1 MAADVAKSGTAPNT
15 GADAVAGGA
24 VTVQN
29 NDRGGDEVEARD
41 DEARGG
47 GLDASTPS
55 KASLDA
61 KFCRESLGNELV
73 YEAYRSQA
81 RYDKCGAAQ
90 KRGCKGKRA
99 RKRHRRKQCL
109 RKFRSGGN
117 AANIKA
123 ENKQAT
129 GSSSTKVKGRV
140 SYIVGKAKTAC
151 FDATKVVDGRKSLA
165 ALLSVAWGVMG
176 AVAATVA
183 VAGAT
188 LAATA
193 CCWCGFICA
202 AFVLHLA
209 VVVATF
215 GWASFQGSAA
225 FDVLA
230 LVFAAAA
237 PLGEA
242 SVEGLLGMLAALGPL
257 RVLVGAALGGALYLA
272 VLSSDL
278 YQRAGIGCARLR
290 GALVVSERRVFT
302 CALAL
307 LAVGAAS
314 GWAPVLS
321 WAAAVV
327 DALAVVSKLRFCSG
341 LRVVDA
347 LLIYLPLVCAA
358 KTGGHHTRFVGTDG
372 RASMLRLGCLAA
384 LVQPVA
390 SGSAK
395 QLLPDVGAPYLIYS
409 VFAVVM
415 VAGVI
420 LWLCLRQVQSSGV
433 VPLSQEDL
441 VDGQAPILAIK
452 VRHDATAAC
461 PDNGTPI
468 VDGSSAR
475 DERRSWKKKLLTFL
489 QGSSQSWMSSQS
501 NDVVAA
507 SVFTG
512 HSRRVRAVIINL
524 HRSASVLRDPRLSD
538 SVRVCNEIR
547 GSDVG
552 GVPRDV
558 FRQGEALFSLAS
570 ILERGLR
577 SIHAA
582 PTARRV
588 SNTRSARAAGA
599 AHPCRTIAQARDRNA
614 PGRVRAINFCLL
626 ASYMPLAI
634 SAEQLCG
641 LLAAKDWL
649 QPRQQ
654 THPARTRRK
663 NTPIHACRATAACAS
678 ASARPQMEAT
688 PCTSSTRR
696 TAGSASSTRRGR
708 RSGPTTRRR

>member
-1 MAADVAKSGTAPNT
+1 MQQT
-15 GADAVAGGA
+15 GD
-24 VTVQN
+24 
-29 NDRGGDEVEARD
+29 
-41 DEARGG
+41 GG
-47 GLDASTPS
+47 GNGLSIVVAVG
-55 KASLDA
+55 A
-61 KFCRESLGNELV
+61 K
-73 YEAYRSQA
+73 
-81 RYDKCGAAQ
+81 
-90 KRGCKGKRA
+90 
-99 RKRHRRKQCL
+99 
-109 RKFRSGGN
+109 
-117 AANIKA
+117 
-123 ENKQAT
+123 
-129 GSSSTKVKGRV
+129 
-140 SYIVGKAKTAC
+140 
-151 FDATKVVDGRKSLA
+151 
-165 ALLSVAWGVMG
+165 
-176 AVAATVA
+176 VA

-188 LAATA
+188 FAATA

-242 SVEGLLGMLAALGPL
+242 SVEGLFGVLAALGPL

-327 DALAVVSKLRFCSG
+327 DALAVVSTLRFCSG
-341 LRVVDA
+341 LCVGDA
-347 LLIYLPLVCAA
+347 LLMYLPLVCAA
-358 KTGGHHTRFVGTDG
+358 RTGGHHTRFVGTDG

-634 SAEQLCG
+634 SLPACRGAERLCG
-641 LLAAKDWL
+641 Y
-649 QPRQQ
+649 
-654 THPARTRRK
+654 
-663 NTPIHACRATAACAS
+663 
-678 ASARPQMEAT
+678 
-688 PCTSSTRR
+688 
-696 TAGSASSTRRGR
+696 
-708 RSGPTTRRR
+708 

>member
-1 MAADVAKSGTAPNT
+1 MSTQAKKKTATEAETRLGKPLPGQEGSSSAKKPEAQQREASCLTAPAKPPSRAVRESARTGAFAKAAPSEASEAEKAAKAAAAALAADVAKSGAAPNT
-15 GADAVAGGA
+15 GADVVAGRA
-24 VTVQN
+24 ATVQN

-61 KFCRESLGNELV
+61 KFCRESLGDELV

-81 RYDKCGAAQ
+81 RYDKCCAAQ
-90 KRGCKGKRA
+90 KRGCKRKRA
-99 RKRHRRKQCL
+99 RKRHRRKKRL
-109 RKFRSGGN
+109 RKIRSGGN

-123 ENKQAT
+123 ANKQAT
-129 GSSSTKVKGRV
+129 GSSSTKVEGRV

-151 FDATKVVDGRKSLA
+151 FDATKVVEGRKSLA
-165 ALLSVAWGVMG
+165 ALLGIVRGVTV

-202 AFVLHLA
+202 AFVLYLA
-209 VVVATF
+209 AVVATF
-215 GWASFQGSAA
+215 GWASFQGFA

-242 SVEGLLGMLAALGPL
+242 SVEGLLGVLAALGPL

-272 VLSSDL
+272 LLSSHL

-327 DALAVVSKLRFCSG
+327 DALAVVSTLRFCSG
-341 LRVVDA
+341 LRVGDA
-347 LLIYLPLVCAA
+347 LLIYLPLVFAA

-409 VFAVVM
+409 VFAVVV
-415 VAGVI
+415 VAGIV
-420 LWLCLRQVQSSGV
+420 LWLYLRQVQSSGV
-433 VPLSQEDL
+433 VPSSQEAL
-441 VDGQAPILAIK
+441 IDGQVPVVNAT
-452 VRHDATAAC
+452 VQNDAMEAS
-461 PDNGTPI
+461 PDNCTPI
-468 VDGSSAR
+468 VDGASAR
-475 DERRSWKKKLLTFL
+475 DEIRH
-489 QGSSQSWMSSQS
+489 
-501 NDVVAA
+501 A
-507 SVFTG
+507 
-512 HSRRVRAVIINL
+512 
-524 HRSASVLRDPRLSD
+524 LR
-538 SVRVCNEIR
+538 CK
-547 GSDVG
+547 
-552 GVPRDV
+552 
-558 FRQGEALFSLAS
+558 
-570 ILERGLR
+570 
-577 SIHAA
+577 AA
-582 PTARRV
+582 PTN
-588 SNTRSARAAGA
+588 S
-599 AHPCRTIAQARDRNA
+599 P
-614 PGRVRAINFCLL
+614 P
-626 ASYMPLAI
+626 
-634 SAEQLCG
+634 
-641 LLAAKDWL
+641 
-649 QPRQQ
+649 
-654 THPARTRRK
+654 
-663 NTPIHACRATAACAS
+663 
-678 ASARPQMEAT
+678 
-688 PCTSSTRR
+688 SS
-696 TAGSASSTRRGR
+696 
-708 RSGPTTRRR
+708 

>member
-1 MAADVAKSGTAPNT
+1 MSTQAKKKTATEAETRLGKPLPGQEGSSSAKKPEAQQREASRLTAPAKPPSRAVRESARTGEFAKAAPSEASDAEKAAKAAAAALAADVAKSGTAPNT

-151 FDATKVVDGRKSLA
+151 FDATKVVEGRKSLA
-165 ALLSVAWGVMG
+165 ALLGIVYGVMV

-202 AFVLHLA
+202 AFVLYLA
-209 VVVATF
+209 AVVATF
-215 GWASFQGSAA
+215 GWASFQGFA

-242 SVEGLLGMLAALGPL
+242 SVEGLLGVLAALGPL
-257 RVLVGAALGGALYLA
+257 RVLVGAALGGALYQLA
-272 VLSSDL
+272 ILSSHL

-290 GALVVSERRVFT
+290 GAHVVSERRVFT

-327 DALAVVSKLRFCSG
+327 DALAVVSTLRFCSG
-341 LRVVDA
+341 LCVVDA

-415 VAGVI
+415 VAGVV
-420 LWLCLRQVQSSGV
+420 LWIDLRQVQSAGV

-441 VDGQAPILAIK
+441 VDEQAMILAIT
-452 VRHDATAAC
+452 VRHDAMEAS
-461 PDNGTPI
+461 PDNGAPI

-475 DERRSWKKKLLTFL
+475 DEASHVDTTRKKK
-489 QGSSQSWMSSQS
+489 
-501 NDVVAA
+501 
-507 SVFTG
+507 
-512 HSRRVRAVIINL
+512 SRRLAW
-524 HRSASVLRDPRLSD
+524 LRRCFCCFRKRKPKIDP
-538 SVRVCNEIR
+538 
-547 GSDVG
+547 
-552 GVPRDV
+552 
-558 FRQGEALFSLAS
+558 Q
-570 ILERGLR
+570 
-577 SIHAA
+577 
-582 PTARRV
+582 TAEV
-588 SNTRSARAAGA
+588 
-599 AHPCRTIAQARDRNA
+599 PCR
-614 PGRVRAINFCLL
+614 GG
-626 ASYMPLAI
+626 
-634 SAEQLCG
+634 E
-641 LLAAKDWL
+641 
-649 QPRQQ
+649 
-654 THPARTRRK
+654 
-663 NTPIHACRATAACAS
+663 
-678 ASARPQMEAT
+678 E
-688 PCTSSTRR
+688 
-696 TAGSASSTRRGR
+696 
-708 RSGPTTRRR
+708 